1 MKSDKRRQAR
11 PRTRDREHPTSPRR
25 LDSERLRRAS
35 RQPDDAPR
43 AVPDAT
49 GDGTVHSVVGTAS
62 RALAAGDPLKALN
75 WVALRNEAPALA
87 LRGIAMAQL
96 GDLVRG
102 KALLKR
108 AARAFGPKD
117 VVARARCVVAEA
129 EIALVSRDLGWPSK
143 ALGAARATLEEN
155 GDQINAAYARYL
167 EVRHLLLIGRLDEAE
182 RQLAELDPA
191 HFPPAFRAAY
201 ELIIAGSAIR
211 RLQTKTARAA
221 LARACRAARVAA
233 IPALMAEVES
243 TSLVLETPA
252 ARLIARGEERL
263 LFLKDVG
270 ALLTSKALVIDGCR
284 HIVREADTVVS
295 LARRP
300 VLFAIARALGEAWPG
315 DVSRATLV
323 ARAFGGKRA
332 DESHRARLR
341 VEVGRLRKIL
351 RTVAGVSATM
361 RGFAL
366 VPRRASEVVVLARP
380 LEDQHAPVLAF
391 LADGESWSSSALALA
406 LGASQ
411 RTVQRALD
419 SLASTGKVQSFGH
432 GRARRW
438 MTPPIPGFTTTLLL
452 PAHYQFD

>member
-1 MKSDKRRQAR
+1 
-11 PRTRDREHPTSPRR
+11 
-25 LDSERLRRAS
+25 LV
-35 RQPDDAPR
+35 
-43 AVPDAT
+43 AV
-49 GDGTVHSVVGTAS
+49 
-62 RALAAGDPLKALN
+62 
-75 WVALRNEAPALA
+75 RNEAPALA

-96 GDLVRG
+96 GDLAKG

-108 AARAFGPKD
+108 AARAIGPKD
-117 VVARARCVVAEA
+117 VVARARCVVDEA
-129 EIALVSRDLGWPSK
+129 EIALVSRDQSWPAK
-143 ALGAARATLEEN
+143 ALGDEPTTLEEN
-155 GDQINAAYARYL
+155 SDKINAAYARYL
-167 EVRHLLLIGRLDEAE
+167 EIRHLLLIGRLDDAE

-201 ELIIAGSAIR
+201 ELVIAGSAIR

-221 LARACRAARVAA
+221 LTRARRAARLAA

-243 TSLVLETPA
+243 TSLVLKTPA
-252 ARLIARGEERL
+252 ARLIARDEERL
-263 LFLKDVG
+263 LVLKDVG

-284 HIVREADTVVS
+284 HIVREAGTVVS

-300 VLFAIARALGEAWPG
+300 VLFAIACALGEAWPG

-341 VEVGRLRKIL
+341 VEVGRLRKML
-351 RTVAGVSATM
+351 RTLAGVSATM

-419 SLASTGKVQSFGH
+419 SLASAGKVRSFGH

-438 MTPPIPGFTTTLLL
+438 VTLPIPGFTTTLLL
-452 PAHYQFD
+452 PAHCQFD